1 MAKLS
6 MSIGAMVAEVEIG
19 DAEATALVEGYVAAY
34 RGPVEGAMRRR
45 LRWFV
50 RHLGRHVEAVSDTYA
65 ETAAVEVERERM
77 REIRRAKRFQQSNDL
92 AVED

>member
-1 MAKLS
+1 MATLS
-6 MSIGAMVAEVEIG
+6 MTVGKISANVEIDN
-19 DAEATALVEGYVAAY
+19 DATMQLINDYIAAY
-34 RGPVEGAMRRR
+34 RAPDNMNNRRK

-50 RHLGRHVEAVSDTYA
+50 RHLSQHAEAVSDTYA

>member
-6 MSIGAMVAEVEIG
+6 MSIGAVVAEVEIG

-50 RHLGRHVEAVSDTYA
+50 RHLGRHVEAVA
-65 ETAAVEVERERM
+65 GEQAAAAAADAERERV
-77 REIRRAKRFQQSNDL
+77 REARRAMRFTQHGE
-92 AVED
+92 AE